1 MKELNRHLKALDFDK
16 ILERLEGFASCAD
29 TKELVW
35 EVRPE
40 TELADAEI
48 LLNQTSDAH
57 ALLAKFGGPSFGG
70 LKNVN
75 NLLHVANGGGTLSMR
90 DLLDV
95 ASTLRALRN
104 LSDWYS
110 QCSGI
115 DTSLVGYFNVLTYD
129 KYLEDRI
136 FTSIL
141 SEDEMADSASKDLAD
156 IRKALRNKESS
167 IRDKLD
173 HIIHSEH
180 YRTALQD
187 AIVTIRNGR
196 YVVPVKREHKSTVAG
211 LVQDTSDSGA
221 TVFIEPMSV
230 VEANNEIKVLLG
242 KEYEEIEKILGELS
256 AAAGLL
262 YEDVKMSYEA
272 AVYLNLVFAKAQLAY
287 SMKASLPILNDQG
300 MIDLKGA
307 RHPLIDPKKV
317 VKTDIRLGDS
327 FDTLVITGPN
337 TGGKTVSI
345 KTIGLMS
352 IMAACGMMLP
362 VSDNSKVAVFKNIF
376 ADIGDEQS
384 IEQSLST
391 FSSHMTNIVDIMS
404 KAGRG
409 TLVLIDELGAGTDP
423 IEGAALAMAILE
435 KLHEQGATIAAT
447 THYAELKA
455 YALEADHVENGCCEF
470 DVNTLSPT
478 YRLLIGV
485 PGRSNAFAISERLG
499 ISPEVVNRAR
509 DLVSAENTRFEDVV
523 EKLEESR
530 AQMESEHQKALELSA
545 EARLEKENAQKLRD
559 DIERLKNEEVEKAR
573 NEAMRIVERARREA
587 AYFLD
592 DIENMKKEQK
602 KAQDLSK
609 LSSDVKLMMKRH
621 ESSLDDITNP
631 IIALAMDE
639 DYVLPRDLIVGDTV
653 VIADIGT
660 TAIVSSLPDKKG
672 MVEVTSGIMKSRV
685 ELSKLRLVENPK
697 KKNSGNKK
705 APSGRGVN
713 RSISSK
719 SDMKVETSVDLRGMA
734 SDEAIMTLDQFI
746 DLQVRVGIGEFTVI
760 HGKGT
765 GVLRK
770 AVKQYLGRHPQ
781 VKEFRLGTF
790 GEGEDGVTIVKLK

>member
-300 MIDLKGA
+300 IIDLKGA

>member
-29 TKELVW
+29 TKEMVW

-40 TELADAEI
+40 TELANAET
-48 LLNQTSDAH
+48 LLAQTSDAH

-95 ASTLRALRN
+95 ASTLRALRT

-110 QCSGI
+110 QCSGL
-115 DTSLVGYFNVLTYD
+115 DTSLVGYFNVLTFD

-141 SEDEMADSASKDLAD
+141 SEDEMADTASKDLFD
-156 IRKALRNKESS
+156 IRKALRNKEAS

-173 HIIHSEH
+173 HIIRSEH

-196 YVVPVKREHKSTVAG
+196 YVVPVKREHKSDVAG

-262 YEDVKMSYEA
+262 YEDVKMSYDA

-300 MIDLKGA
+300 IIDLKGA

-317 VKTDIRLGDS
+317 VKTDIRLGES

-362 VSDNSKVAVFKNIF
+362 VADNSKVAIFKNVF

-391 FSSHMTNIVDIMS
+391 FSSHMINIVDIMA

-423 IEGAALAMAILE
+423 VEGAALAMAILE

-455 YALEADHVENGCCEF
+455 YALESPNIENGCCEF

-499 ISPEVVNRAR
+499 ISSEVVDRAR

-545 EARLEKENAQKLRD
+545 EARLEKENAQKMKD

-592 DIENMKKEQK
+592 DIEKMKKEQK

-609 LSSDVKLMMKRH
+609 LSADAKLMIKRH
-621 ESSLDDITNP
+621 EGSLDDITNP

-639 DYVLPRDLIVGDTV
+639 DYVLPRDLVVGDTV

-660 TAIVSSLPDKKG
+660 TATVTALPDKKG

-697 KKNSGNKK
+697 KKQSGNKK
-705 APSGRGVN
+705 AASGRGVN
-713 RSISSK
+713 RSLSSR

-734 SDEAIMTLDQFI
+734 SDEAIMTLDHFI

>member
-29 TKELVW
+29 TKEMVW

-40 TELADAEI
+40 TELANAET
-48 LLNQTSDAH
+48 LLAQTSDAH

-95 ASTLRALRN
+95 ASTLRALRT

-110 QCSGI
+110 QCSGL
-115 DTSLVGYFNVLTYD
+115 DTSLVGYFNVLTFD

-141 SEDEMADSASKDLAD
+141 SEDEMADTASKDLFD
-156 IRKALRNKESS
+156 IRKALRNKEAS

-173 HIIHSEH
+173 HIIRSEH

-196 YVVPVKREHKSTVAG
+196 YVVPVKREHKSDVAG

-300 MIDLKGA
+300 IIDLKGA

-317 VKTDIRLGDS
+317 VKTDIRLGES

-352 IMAACGMMLP
+352 IMASCGMMLP
-362 VSDNSKVAVFKNIF
+362 VADNSKVAIFKNVF

-391 FSSHMTNIVDIMS
+391 FSSHMINIVDIMA

-423 IEGAALAMAILE
+423 VEGAALAMAILE

-455 YALEADHVENGCCEF
+455 YALESPNIENGCCEF

-499 ISPEVVNRAR
+499 ISSEVVDRAR

-545 EARLEKENAQKLRD
+545 EARLEKENAQKMKD

-592 DIENMKKEQK
+592 DIEKMKKEQK

-609 LSSDVKLMMKRH
+609 LSADAKLMIKRH
-621 ESSLDDITNP
+621 EGSLDDITNP

-639 DYVLPRDLIVGDTV
+639 DYVLPRDLVVGDTV

-660 TAIVSSLPDKKG
+660 TATVTALPDKKG

-697 KKNSGNKK
+697 KKQSGNKK
-705 APSGRGVN
+705 AASGRGVN
-713 RSISSK
+713 RSLSSR

-734 SDEAIMTLDQFI
+734 SDEAIMTLDHFI

>member
-29 TKELVW
+29 TKEMVW

-40 TELADAEI
+40 TELANAET
-48 LLNQTSDAH
+48 LLAQTSDAH

-95 ASTLRALRN
+95 ASTLRALRT

-110 QCSGI
+110 QCSGL
-115 DTSLVGYFNVLTYD
+115 DTSLVGYFNVLTFD

-141 SEDEMADSASKDLAD
+141 SEDEMADTASKDLFD
-156 IRKALRNKESS
+156 IRKALRNKEAS

-173 HIIHSEH
+173 HIIRSEH

-196 YVVPVKREHKSTVAG
+196 YVVPVKREHKSDVAG

-262 YEDVKMSYEA
+262 YEDVKMSYDA

-300 MIDLKGA
+300 IIDLKGA

-317 VKTDIRLGDS
+317 VKTDIRLGES

-362 VSDNSKVAVFKNIF
+362 VADNSKVAIFRNVF

-391 FSSHMTNIVDIMS
+391 FSSHMTNIVDIMA

-423 IEGAALAMAILE
+423 VEGAALAMAILE

-455 YALEADHVENGCCEF
+455 YALESPNIENGCCEF

-499 ISPEVVNRAR
+499 ISSEVVDRAR

-545 EARLEKENAQKLRD
+545 EARLEKENAQKMKD

-592 DIENMKKEQK
+592 DIEKMKKEQK

-609 LSSDVKLMMKRH
+609 LSADAKLMIKRH
-621 ESSLDDITNP
+621 EGSLDDITNP

-639 DYVLPRDLIVGDTV
+639 DYVLPRDLVVGDTV

-660 TAIVSSLPDKKG
+660 TATVTALPDKKG

-697 KKNSGNKK
+697 KKQSGNKK
-705 APSGRGVN
+705 AASGRGVN
-713 RSISSK
+713 RSLSSR

-734 SDEAIMTLDQFI
+734 SDEAIMTLDHFI